1 MPDLDPAAR
10 RDAQEIVALFRALRR
25 GLLRVSRGELVRSG
39 LTGAQLS
46 VVSALGTRGPMTL
59 TDLGREL
66 EIGHSTLSGI
76 VDRLQAKGIAQR
88 TPNPADR
95 RYTLIS
101 LSETVSRQAQ
111 VQLARGPGS
120 RLVAALASA
129 TPEERVT
136 MRQGLLLLQ
145 RFLGDAWGADSAV
158 DAAEDVDA
166 DRASHANAGMRL
178 ALDA

>member
-1 MPDLDPAAR
+1 MPDLDPAAQQ
-10 RDAQEIVALFRALRR
+10 DAQEIVALFRALRR

-46 VVSALGTRGPMTL
+46 VVSALGTRGPMPL
-59 TDLGREL
+59 TELGREL

-76 VDRLQAKGIAQR
+76 VDRLQAKGIVQR

-101 LSETVSRQAQ
+101 LSETVSQHAQ
-111 VQLARGPGS
+111 VLLARGPGS

-129 TPEERVT
+129 TPEERVM

-145 RFLGDAWGADSAV
+145 RFLGDAWGEAAEAAAAEEV
-158 DAAEDVDA
+158 DAARVSQADA
-166 DRASHANAGMRL
+166 RVPLST
-178 ALDA
+178 DA